1 VRLIEV
7 KGLRGV
13 HYRLGVL
20 QQRINFAAK
29 GTINYC
35 RLKTAQKADLPRIAC
50 VVVGRNDDYMAD
62 FRERLYAT
70 LEWNL
75 RYLVSEVVFVEWNPT
90 PDRELLSVGLA
101 ERFKELRAFVVPAAV
116 HQEICQNSEVN
127 VLEFHAKNV
136 GIRRAKAP
144 WIWVTNADAAVG
156 LDSVN
161 KIRNWDSD
169 PEVAWIADRIDIPW
183 AENRQQ
189 KIGLSGSLRYKRR
202 IPHSEFGTGEFTLAS
217 RELWH
222 RARGYDEQMVR
233 HRLGCDTRGV
243 AQMLAIGARVK
254 TAGIVLHLSHP
265 TSSTEGVKPH
275 HGDWATNEAV
285 PYLNEDNW
293 GLAGLRE
300 VKLAERVWQL
310 E

>member
-1 VRLIEV
+1 
-7 KGLRGV
+7 
-13 HYRLGVL
+13 
-20 QQRINFAAK
+20 
-29 GTINYC
+29 
-35 RLKTAQKADLPRIAC
+35 
-50 VVVGRNDDYMAD
+50 MAD

-101 ERFKELRAFVVPAAV
+101 ERFQALRAFVVPAAV
-116 HQEICQNSEVN
+116 HQEICQNSAVK
-127 VLEFHAKNV
+127 VLEYHAKNV

-144 WIWVTNADAAVG
+144 WILATNADAAVG

-161 KIRNWDSD
+161 TIRNWDSD

-189 KIGLSGSLRYKRR
+189 AIGLFGSLRYKRWT
-202 IPHSEFGTGEFTLAS
+202 PHSELGTGEFALAS

-222 RARGYDEQMVR
+222 RARGYDEKMVK
-233 HRLGCDTRGV
+233 HRIGCDTRGV
-243 AQMLAIGARVK
+243 AQMLAVGARVK
-254 TAGIVLHLSHP
+254 TAGTVLHLSHP
-265 TSSTEGVKPH
+265 TSCTEEVQPH
-275 HGDWATNEAV
+275 HGEWATIEGL
-285 PYLNEDNW
+285 PYLNDENW